1 MFLMHFMRSV
11 AQWRRFNGLL
21 NHLNH
26 MNDREL
32 SELGISR
39 SNVIR
44 FAMDHSER

>member
-1 MFLMHFMRSV
+1 MFLMHFMRMV

-21 NHLNH
+21 AHLNQ

-39 SNVIR
+39 SDVIR
-44 FAMDHSER
+44 FAMEHSER